1 MKRRSEPPKAPE
13 ILRDEI
19 VGLGSRSLRK
29 SYFGTLQRHVAD
41 LARFRA
47 LLDVAGDAIV
57 VARLPDFEV
66 VDANRAALASLGAVG
81 EKAEGRPLASFFS
94 AAAWR
99 RLEPFFRRSSEP
111 GGGPHR
117 FVVRVGGRAGR
128 ELEIASRAE
137 SFGRNRYLILVGRD
151 VTERRR
157 AARALIVAKEE
168 AERVAR
174 AKSEFLSVA
183 SHELRTPLTS
193 LRLRLE
199 QAGRSD
205 RAGARIAKKLL
216 GPVQRLVAIVDDLL
230 EVPRLDRGSVG
241 LKRGRIDVNAVVR
254 DVVEDLRTRVGG
266 RRIELAAG
274 PPVSSLADPAR
285 VGQVVANLLE
295 NALKFSPPES
305 RIEVRVWCDPES
317 AYVAVADH
325 GPGIS
330 EQDRARLFTLFSR
343 LAGSRTI
350 PGLGLGLFVSR
361 HIARMHGGDLV
372 AGDTAGGGTTFT
384 LSIPRSAAEKSNGP
398 GGPMTPGRGTPASEL
413 R

>member
-13 ILRDEI
+13 ILREEI

-29 SYFGTLQRHVAD
+29 SYFGKLQRHVAD

-57 VARLPDFEV
+57 VARLPELQV
-66 VDANRAALASLGAVG
+66 VDANRAALASLGVVG

-94 AAAWR
+94 APAWR
-99 RLEPFFRRSSEP
+99 RLEPFFRRSAEP
-111 GGGPHR
+111 GGGTR
-117 FVVRVGGRAGR
+117 RLVVRVGGHGGRA
-128 ELEIASRAE
+128 LEIASRGE
-137 SFGRNRYLILVGRD
+137 SFGRDRYLILVGRD

-157 AARALIVAKEE
+157 AARALIIAKEE
-168 AERVAR
+168 AERTAR
-174 AKSEFLSVA
+174 VKSEFMSIA

-199 QAGRSD
+199 QALRSR
-205 RAGARIAKKLL
+205 RAGARIAEKLL
-216 GPVQRLVAIVDDLL
+216 GPVHRLVAAVDDLL
-230 EVPRLDRGSVG
+230 EVSRLDRGSVG
-241 LKRGRIDVNAVVR
+241 LKLGRV
-254 DVVEDLRTRVGG
+254 DLRVVVGRVIKDLRLRVGAP
-266 RRIELAAG
+266 RIELAGG
-274 PPVSSLADPAR
+274 PPVSMQADPAR
-285 VGQVVANLLE
+285 VRQVVGNLLE

-305 RIEVRVWCDPES
+305 RIEVRVWCDPGS

-330 EQDRARLFTLFSR
+330 EEDRDRLFTPFSR

-361 HIARMHGGDLV
+361 QLARMHGGDVV
-372 AGDTAGGGTTFT
+372 AGDTPGGGATFT
-384 LSIPRSAAEKSNGP
+384 LRIPRSPVSP
-398 GGPMTPGRGTPASEL
+398 
-413 R
+413 